1 MCRSLCL
8 SMTVARRW
16 ASVPHAGAVLAVAL
30 LRSLKQ
36 RAVKRRSAA
45 FSKRPCLFYFAFP
58 GGLFLSG
65 GTLTHSWG
73 SPDSDDK
80 LARCEARRTPRAAVR
95 RLGHADPGSG
105 CLPDAAAVSCCRAA
119 LVSLQVE
126 PLLASPL
133 AGLGCRSADDRHIQ
147 PYALWRQHLQA
158 PLRRHCKAVHIKAA
172 TGIFRQAHDR

>member
-1 MCRSLCL
+1 
-8 SMTVARRW
+8 MTVARRC
-16 ASVPHAGAVLAVAL
+16 ASVPHAGAVLAVGLASIDKAAQSGAAL
-30 LRSLKQ
+30 GG
-36 RAVKRRSAA
+36 
-45 FSKRPCLFYFAFP
+45 FSKRPCLFYFAVL
-58 GGLFLSG
+58 GTLFLSG

-158 PLRRHCKAVHIKAA
+158 PLRRHGKAVHIKAA